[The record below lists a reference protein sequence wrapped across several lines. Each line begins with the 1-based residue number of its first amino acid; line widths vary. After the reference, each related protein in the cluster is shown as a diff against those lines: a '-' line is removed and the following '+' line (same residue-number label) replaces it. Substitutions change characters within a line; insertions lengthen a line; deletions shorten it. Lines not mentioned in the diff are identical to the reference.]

1 MQQPRKTYLLTG
13 GTGYLGSLLS
23 LQLLKKGNKI
33 IFLGRSKNGEAFKSR
48 IEKKLRNIGE
58 NVPFENIETLEIE
71 LSKKNLGLPEQIL
84 SRLKN
89 TADAIWHLAA
99 DLSFKIEDK
108 HRVFATN
115 VGGLKNI
122 LYFIDQTN
130 IPLYYTS
137 TAYVHGLR
145 SGLIFENDLI
155 RPKKF
160 NNHYEESKYEAE
172 KIIHEWSKSPKNEF
186 IIFRPSI
193 LIERKFKAAGF
204 FGYYVVL
211 SALNKLSRELMKNGR
226 NLVFPFPYSK
236 KTWVNLMPIDTA
248 IKWIVE
254 IADNPNS
261 VGKTFNITNPHP
273 FRMKEVVSQTF
284 EIISL
289 KVALFQTPLWFAEL
303 YFHLFYFVG
312 KLLPHFKKIAEIF
325 YCYNYYMTNSNLY
338 DMSNTIAI
346 IGEEKIRGL
355 KFEHNFISTVAA
367 EFLKRQTY
375 R

>member
-1 MQQPRKTYLLTG
+1 M
-13 GTGYLGSLLS
+13 
-23 LQLLKKGNKI
+23 
-33 IFLGRSKNGEAFKSR
+33 GRSKNGEAFKSR

-58 NVPFENIETLEIE
+58 NVPFENIETLKIE

-99 DLSFKIEDK
+99 DLSFKSEDK
-108 HRVFATN
+108 DRVFATN

-172 KIIHEWSKSPKNEF
+172 KIIHECSKNPKNEF

-211 SALNKLSRELMKNGR
+211 SALNKLSQELMENGR
-226 NLVFPFPYSK
+226 NLVFPFHYSK
-236 KTWVNLMPIDTA
+236 KTWANLMPIDTA
-248 IKWIVE
+248 IEWIME
-254 IADNPNS
+254 IIDNPNS
-261 VGKTFNITNPHP
+261 VGKTFHITNPCP
-273 FRMKEVVSQTF
+273 FPINEVVRQTF
-284 EIISL
+284 EAVNL
-289 KVALFQTPLWFAEL
+289 KVKLFQTPLWFAK
-303 YFHLFYFVG
+303 FYFCFFCFFG
-312 KLLPHFKKIAEIF
+312 KFLPPLKKIAQKF
-325 YCYNYYMTNSNLY
+325 NHYKYYMKNSNLY
-338 DMSNTIAI
+338 DMSNTIEI
-346 IGEEKIRGL
+346 IGEEKISRL
-355 KFEHNFISTVAA
+355 KFEPDFIATVAA